1 MWKFGQTQWVQD
13 ATRPGV
19 QRFDVKDPGD
29 AIEIPDADAVLWRY
43 MDLAKLL
50 ALLSKRSLYFPALDK
65 LGDRFEGRWSER
77 TLELIRERDEL
88 WVRDKGDHVV
98 VEDKRNGQRLE
109 FPRHEPGWTLDETIN
124 HWNRTI
130 RDGASRGS
138 TFVNCWYEEA
148 EESEAMWKLFANQQY
163 GVAVRTTGA
172 RLLGS
177 FTARLPDYFG
187 RVSYI
192 AYDSHLMPVSELP
205 PVFFKRRAFMHERE
219 VRAVVAPEHR
229 VGKTEDENRAPGVG
243 YPIDPERLIE
253 AVVVSPYSP
262 GWLPDIVQSVLEKY
276 EIDAAVEKSV
286 LERRPPGV
294 GASLTVRKLKAY
306 FAFRDGALPLRVWTT
321 SRALAHEAACEH
333 LQLSPDDEQ
342 FEVWAEAECNAG
354 HHERPNEYE
363 SIVSRHNTEH
373 QNSLDPERS

>member
-1 MWKFGQTQWVQD
+1 MQK
-13 ATRPGV
+13 AARPDV

-29 AIEIPDADAVLWRY
+29 AIEIPDANAVLWRY

-50 ALLSKRSLYFPALDK
+50 ALVGKRSLFFPALDR

-77 TLELIRERDEL
+77 TLELIRDRDEL
-88 WVRDKGDHVV
+88 WIRDRGDHVV
-98 VEDKRNGQRLE
+98 VEDKRNDQRLK
-109 FPRHEPGWTLDETIN
+109 FPRQEPDWSVDETIN

-130 RDGASRGS
+130 RGGASRSS

-148 EESEAMWKLFANQQY
+148 EESEAMWKLFASQQY
-163 GVAVRTTGA
+163 GVAVRTTAA
-172 RLLGS
+172 RLVGS
-177 FTARLPDYFG
+177 FTEQLPDYFG

-192 AYDSHLMPVSELP
+192 AYDTHLMPVTEFP
-205 PVFFKRRAFMHERE
+205 PIFFKRRAFMHERE

-229 VGKTEDENRAPGVG
+229 VEKTEEESRPPGVE
-243 YPIDPERLIE
+243 YLIDPQRLIE

-286 LERRPPGV
+286 LERRPPGA
-294 GASLTVRKLKAY
+294 GASLTVRKLEAY
-306 FAFRDGALPLRVWTT
+306 FAFCEGEQPLRVWTT
-321 SRALAHEAACEH
+321 SRAYVFEAAYEH
-333 LQLSPDDEQ
+333 WQRGPDDGQ
-342 FEVWAEAECNAG
+342 VDVWTEAECAAG

-363 SIVSRHNTEH
+363 RVVSRHNTEH
-373 QNSLDPERS
+373 QNSLDPERT

>member
-1 MWKFGQTQWVQD
+1 MWKYGQTQWMQD
-13 ATRPGV
+13 AARPGV
-19 QRFDVKDPGD
+19 QRFDVEDPGD

-50 ALLSKRSLYFPALDK
+50 ALLSKRSLYFPALDN

-88 WVRDKGDHVV
+88 WVHDKGDHVV

-109 FPRHEPGWTLDETIN
+109 LRRHESGWTVDETIN
-124 HWNRTI
+124 HWNRRI
-130 RDGASRGS
+130 RDGASRSS

-148 EESEAMWKLFANQQY
+148 EESEAMWKLFASQQY
-163 GVAVRTTGA
+163 GVAVRTTAA
-172 RLLGS
+172 RLIGS

-192 AYDSHLMPVSELP
+192 AYDRHLMPATEFP

-229 VGKTEDENRAPGVG
+229 VDETEDENRAPGVG

-262 GWLPDIVQSVLEKY
+262 DWLPDIVQSVLEKY

-286 LERRPPGV
+286 LERRPPGE
-294 GASLTVRKLKAY
+294 GATLTVRKLKAY
-306 FAFRDGALPLRVWTT
+306 FAFRDGEPPLRVWTT

-333 LQLSPDDEQ
+333 RQVSPADEQ
-342 FEVWAEAECNAG
+342 FEVWTEAECNAG

-373 QNSLDPERS
+373 QNSLDPERT